1 MKKMFLMAM
10 MAMLNYVRACL
21 RSANLKRALVCSC
34 LLAAL
39 MCGLAACSSS
49 DDENGGQPVDLSKTV
64 GTWVCTSSQDWWDTE
79 NGSGSATDAMKGVT
93 LTIGS
98 DGTYKSSSSSFGL
111 SGQWSV
117 SGSSFSAKSSSG
129 RTMSGSVAVGSNS
142 MRLTGSTTDGY
153 TFDYSFERKK

>member
-1 MKKMFLMAM
+1 MKKNVFLVLVSV
-10 MAMLNYVRACL
+10 LNYVRACL

-39 MCGLAACSSS
+39 MCGFAACGG
-49 DDENGGQPVDLSKTV
+49 DDDNSNEPVDVVKMV
-64 GTWVCTSSQDWWDTE
+64 GTWVCTASQDWWETE
-79 NGSGSATDAMKGVT
+79 KSSGSATDAMKGVELT
-93 LTIGS
+93 LNS
-98 DGTYKSSSSSFGL
+98 DGTYKSSSSRFGL

-153 TFDYSFERKK
+153 SFDYSFERKK

>member
-10 MAMLNYVRACL
+10 MAV
-21 RSANLKRALVCSC
+21 V
-34 LLAAL
+34 
-39 MCGLAACSSS
+39 MCGLAACSSN

-79 NGSGSATDAMKGVT
+79 NGSGSATDAMKGVK

-111 SGQWSV
+111 KGQWSV

-129 RTMSGSVAVGSNS
+129 RVIGGTVSVGGSS
-142 MRLTGSTTDGY
+142 MRLKGSTADGY
-153 TFDYSFERKK
+153 SFDYSFEKEK